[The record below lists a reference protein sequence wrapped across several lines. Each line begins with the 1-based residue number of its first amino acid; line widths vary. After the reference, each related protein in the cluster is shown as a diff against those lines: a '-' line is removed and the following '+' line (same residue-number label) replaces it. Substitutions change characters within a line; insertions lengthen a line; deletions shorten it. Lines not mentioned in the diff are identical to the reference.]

1 MNDDARCDVP
11 ISSSTDAPDDMNRC
25 ALFARAARRDAVR
38 AMAEAVARNID
49 GASRCDAET
58 EEKKNEGAR
67 ARENINKY
75 IYIHV
80 RTRSSCATRWAN
92 SKRLL

>member
-1 MNDDARCDVP
+1 
-11 ISSSTDAPDDMNRC
+11 MNRC

-58 EEKKNEGAR
+58 EEKKNE
-67 ARENINKY
+67 
-75 IYIHV
+75 
-80 RTRSSCATRWAN
+80 
-92 SKRLL
+92 